1 MCIRDSFLSFQALKD
16 HGGKGSLQQDDG
28 DEVDNNLVCKIHTE
42 YAYIKTLIHHTTNL
56 KESPIVLILDKGV
69 NLEDLP
75 VEFQGLPF
83 CYFPKRLKTSVD
95 NNCRRL
101 ISLLTDVEPLQMAT
115 EFTGKS
121 TVDDS
126 QSSNLNS
133 VYSNDEVYETT
144 V

>member
-1 MCIRDSFLSFQALKD
+1 MTHFLSFQGL
-16 HGGKGSLQQDDG
+16 KGSLQQDDE

-56 KESPIVLILDKGV
+56 KESPLVLILDKGV
-69 NLEDLP
+69 NFEDLP

-83 CYFPKRLKTSVD
+83 CYFPKRLRTSVD

-101 ISLLTDVEPLQMAT
+101 ISLLTDVEPLQMTT
-115 EFTGKS
+115 EFTS
-121 TVDDS
+121 RSMEDDS
-126 QSSNLNS
+126 QSTNFNS
-133 VYSNDEVYETT
+133 VYSNNEVYETT